1 MVVSPP
7 RRTAPVSTVE
17 GRPVLPLTALR
28 IASGDLT
35 LAGELRT
42 PEGDGPFPAAVVCHP
57 HPRMGGDMDNNVVLA
72 AVDGLLKHGIAALR
86 FNFRGSGESEG
97 SHDDGN
103 GEQDDV
109 HAALAHAASLPALDA
124 KRLGLAG
131 YSFGAGMAA
140 AAATE
145 AIPALA
151 LIALPLG
158 MGRDPSETLA
168 AYPNPMLLMA
178 GDMDQ
183 FCEAGALEELGGA
196 LGARAKTRIVDGADH
211 FWLGFEREV
220 SDGVGEF
227 FAAQL

>member
-35 LAGELRT
+35 LAGELHT

-57 HPRMGGDMDNNVVLA
+57 HPRMGGDMYSNVVQA
-72 AVDGLLKHGIAALR
+72 AVDGLLNHDIAALR

-109 HAALAHAASLPALDA
+109 QAALAHAASLPEIDA
-124 KRLGLAG
+124 GRVGLAG

-140 AAATE
+140 AVATE

-158 MGRDPSETLA
+158 SGRDPSKTLA
-168 AYPNPMLLMA
+168 AYPNPVLLMA

-196 LGARAKTRIVDGADH
+196 LGARAETRIVDGADH

-220 SDGVGEF
+220 SAGVGEF